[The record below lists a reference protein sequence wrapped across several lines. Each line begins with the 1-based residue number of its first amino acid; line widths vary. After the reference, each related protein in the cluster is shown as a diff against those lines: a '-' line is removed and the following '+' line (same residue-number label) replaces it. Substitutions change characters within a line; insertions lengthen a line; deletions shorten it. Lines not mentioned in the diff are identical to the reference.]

1 MSPLQVVNVPP
12 GTFLSPDPLDRYRQH
27 PHVLCLPVVVHP
39 VQEDVCAGSCGY
51 LSVYRELVVQFCAL
65 TYGSRLYGACVTG
78 AGGLRA
84 SMTSTLFTVSSLSGG
99 GDIGVGGPRL
109 PRYFEAMDKTERLN
123 IRLPLTKNSS
133 REEVAAVFDMAER
146 PEDLE
151 GVFEGELPEW
161 FSEVYGSAY

>member
-1 MSPLQVVNVPP
+1 MSEP
-12 GTFLSPDPLDRYRQH
+12 
-27 PHVLCLPVVVHP
+27 
-39 VQEDVCAGSCGY
+39 
-51 LSVYRELVVQFCAL
+51 
-65 TYGSRLYGACVTG
+65 
-78 AGGLRA
+78 
-84 SMTSTLFTVSSLSGG
+84 
-99 GDIGVGGPRL
+99 
-109 PRYFEAMDKTERLN
+109 ERLN